1 MTFFIITVVLL
12 ATLEIA
18 VFMGV
23 IKLVSELSGKPE
35 ESTAPDVP
43 RAEGQDFW
51 HNIISYDHKKK
62 GGDKD

>member
-1 MTFFIITVVLL
+1 M
-12 ATLEIA
+12 

-23 IKLVSELSGKPE
+23 IKLVSELSDKPE
-35 ESTAPDVP
+35 EITAPDVP

>member
-1 MTFFIITVVLL
+1 MTFIFITALL
-12 ATLEIA
+12 LLLLETA
-18 VFMGV
+18 VFIGV
-23 IKLVSELSGKPE
+23 IKLADELSPKGQ
-35 ESTAPDVP
+35 ESTAPDAP

>member
-1 MTFFIITVVLL
+1 MTFFIITVMLLLVLE
-12 ATLEIA
+12 AM
-18 VFMGV
+18 VFVGV
-23 IKLVSELSGKPE
+23 IKLVSELSGTDE
-35 ESTAPDVP
+35 ESTAPEVP

>member
-1 MTFFIITVVLL
+1 MTFFIITVMLL
-12 ATLEIA
+12 LTLEVM
-18 VFMGV
+18 VFVGV

-35 ESTAPDVP
+35 EITSPDVP

>member
-1 MTFFIITVVLL
+1 MTFFIITVLLLL
-12 ATLEIA
+12 ALEVM
-18 VFMGV
+18 VFVGV
-23 IKLVSELSGKPE
+23 IKLVSELSGAE
-35 ESTAPDVP
+35 EITAPEVP